1 MIELYLSQ
9 NNNNKND
16 AYGKY
21 YPRVSYKQTMN
32 IHDMAVHM
40 AEHNTPFSEG
50 TIEGILRDFVKCVRE
65 QTLNGNTVKVDNLAI
80 FKVSVMGNGCK
91 ELYDSATDKTISASI
106 GTLAKTDKTG
116 PAVQS
121 LKLLA
126 QATGEYTREELN
138 KDGKL
143 GWTDKAAAEIAA
155 VKAAA
160 MGGNSGGSPSGGSGE
175 SNSGSQNGGSQNG
188 DTQSGGDNSGSQ
200 SSQQGEQGQQGNQN
214 QQSGYALTIATSGSG
229 SATVTHDG
237 NTLTSGAILNEDDE
251 VEISITPAE
260 GKVPTASINSS
271 PLELTEDNGV
281 YTGSFAM
288 PGQASA
294 LVISTGVSG
303 DGGDGGEGLDKD

>member
-1 MIELYLSQ
+1 MIELYISQ
-9 NNNNKND
+9 NKVVGSA

-65 QTLNGNTVKVDNLAI
+65 QTLNGNTVKVDSLAI
-80 FKVSVMGNGCK
+80 FKVSVIGNGCK
-91 ELYDSATDKTISASI
+91 ELYDADLDKTITASI
-106 GTLAKTDKTG
+106 GTIGKNDKTG

-143 GWTDKAAAEIAA
+143 GWTDKAAAEILAA
-155 VKAAA
+155 KNAAN
-160 MGGNSGGSPSGGSGE
+160 GGSSGGSSQGSG
-175 SNSGSQNGGSQNG
+175 SGSEGGNGGQSQGGNGGSSTG
-188 DTQSGGDNSGSQ
+188 SETAQS
-200 SSQQGEQGQQGNQN
+200 
-214 QQSGYALTIATSGSG
+214 YALTISKSGSG
-229 SATVTHDG
+229 SASVTKGG
-237 NTLTSGAILNEDDE
+237 NAVNSGASLNEDDE

-260 GKVPTASINSS
+260 GQVPTASINGSS
-271 PLELTEDNGV
+271 IELTEDGGV
-281 YTGSFAM
+281 YSGSFAM
-288 PGQASA
+288 PGQAST
-294 LVISTGVSG
+294 LVINTGTSG
-303 DGGDGGEGLDKD
+303 GGDDYNPIDTGN

>member
-1 MIELYLSQ
+1 MIELYISQ
-9 NNNNKND
+9 NKIVGSA

-80 FKVSVMGNGCK
+80 FKVSVIGNGCK
-91 ELYDSATDKTISASI
+91 ELYDADLDKTITASI
-106 GTLAKTDKTG
+106 GTVGKNDKTG
-116 PAVQS
+116 PAVNS

-143 GWTDKAAAEIAA
+143 GWTDKAAAEILAA
-155 VKAAA
+155 KTAAQGGGNGGGSSSDSGTEG
-160 MGGNSGGSPSGGSGE
+160 GGNSGGSGQSEQGS
-175 SNSGSQNGGSQNG
+175 
-188 DTQSGGDNSGSQ
+188 
-200 SSQQGEQGQQGNQN
+200 QGQQGDQN
-214 QQSGYALTIATSGSG
+214 QSTGYALTISRTGVG
-229 SATVTHDG
+229 SATVTKDG
-237 NTLTSGAILNEDDE
+237 NAVTSGTSLNEDDE

-260 GKVPTASINSS
+260 GQVPTATVNGSEI
-271 PLELTEDNGV
+271 ELTEDNGV

-288 PGQASA
+288 PGQAST
-294 LVISTGVSG
+294 LIINT
-303 DGGDGGEGLDKD
+303 GEGEDDDYDPNA

>member
-1 MIELYLSQ
+1 MVELYLSQ
-9 NNNNKND
+9 NNNSRNN

-21 YPRVSYKQTMN
+21 YPRVSYKQTLN

-40 AEHNTPFSEG
+40 AEHNTPFSGG

-91 ELYDSATDKTISASI
+91 ELYDPVTDKTISASI
-106 GTLAKTDKTG
+106 GTLANTDKTG

-143 GWTDKAAAEIAA
+143 GWTDKATAEIAA
-155 VKAAA
+155 AKNAA
-160 MGGNSGGSPSGGSGE
+160 MGGGSSSGGSQGGS
-175 SNSGSQNGGSQNG
+175 SAGSDTGNGGSQNQG
-188 DTQSGGDNSGSQ
+188 D
-200 SSQQGEQGQQGNQN
+200 NQN
-214 QQSGYALTIATSGSG
+214 QATTFALTINKTGSG
-229 SATVTHDG
+229 TASVTHNG
-237 NTLTSGAILNEDDE
+237 NAVSSGTTLSEDDE

-260 GKVPTASINSS
+260 GQVPTATLNGSSI
-271 PLELTEDNGV
+271 ELTENDGV
-281 YTGSFAM
+281 YSGNFAM
-288 PGQASA
+288 PGQASS
-294 LVISTGVSG
+294 LVINTGTVS
-303 DGGDGGEGLDKD
+303 GGDGDDQVDQD

>member
-1 MIELYLSQ
+1 MIELYISQ
-9 NNNNKND
+9 NKNTQSE

-80 FKVSVMGNGCK
+80 FKVSVIGNGCK
-91 ELYDSATDKTISASI
+91 ELYDADLDKTITASI
-106 GTLAKTDKTG
+106 GSIGRTDKTG
-116 PAVQS
+116 PAVNS

-155 VKAAA
+155 AKAAA
-160 MGGNSGGSPSGGSGE
+160 QGGGSS
-175 SNSGSQNGGSQNG
+175 NGGSS
-188 DTQSGGDNSGSQ
+188 TGS
-200 SSQQGEQGQQGNQN
+200 ETAE
-214 QQSGYALTIATSGSG
+214 GYALSISTIGSG
-229 SATVTHDG
+229 SASVTKDG
-237 NTLTSGAILNEDDE
+237 NAVTSGSNLNEDDE

-260 GKVPTASINSS
+260 GETPTATINGSEI
-271 PLELTEDNGV
+271 ELTESEGV
-281 YTGSFAM
+281 YSGSFAM
-288 PGQASA
+288 PGQASS
-294 LVISTGVSG
+294 LVINTGGSSG
-303 DGGDGGEGLDKD
+303 GNGGADLDKD

>member
-1 MIELYLSQ
+1 MIELYISQ
-9 NNNNKND
+9 NKNTQSE

-80 FKVSVMGNGCK
+80 FKVSVIGNGCK
-91 ELYDSATDKTISASI
+91 ELYDADLDKTITASI
-106 GTLAKTDKTG
+106 GSIGKTDKTG
-116 PAVQS
+116 PAVNS

-155 VKAAA
+155 AKAAA
-160 MGGNSGGSPSGGSGE
+160 QGGGSS
-175 SNSGSQNGGSQNG
+175 NGGSSTGSETGQGGNG
-188 DTQSGGDNSGSQ
+188 SQGGQSGDN
-200 SSQQGEQGQQGNQN
+200 QGQQGG
-214 QQSGYALTIATSGSG
+214 SSTGSETAEGYALSISTIGSG
-229 SATVTHDG
+229 SASVTKGG
-237 NTLTSGAILNEDDE
+237 NAVASGSNLNEDDE

-260 GKVPTASINSS
+260 GETPTATINGSQI
-271 PLELTEDNGV
+271 ELTESEGV

-288 PGQASA
+288 PGQASS
-294 LVISTGVSG
+294 LVINTGGSSG
-303 DGGDGGEGLDKD
+303 GNGGADLDKD

>member
-1 MIELYLSQ
+1 MIELYISQ
-9 NNNNKND
+9 NKNTASE

-80 FKVSVMGNGCK
+80 FKVSVIGNGCK
-91 ELYDSATDKTISASI
+91 ELYDANTDKTITASI
-106 GTLAKTDKTG
+106 GTIGKNDKTG
-116 PAVQS
+116 PAVNS

-143 GWTDKAAAEIAA
+143 GWTDKAAAEILAA
-155 VKAAA
+155 KTAAQGGGNGGGSSSDSGTEG
-160 MGGNSGGSPSGGSGE
+160 GGNSGGSG
-175 SNSGSQNGGSQNG
+175 
-188 DTQSGGDNSGSQ
+188 QSEQGSQ
-200 SSQQGEQGQQGNQN
+200 SQQGAQ
-214 QQSGYALTIATSGSG
+214 GYALTISRTGVG
-229 SATVTHDG
+229 SATVTKDG
-237 NTLTSGAILNEDDE
+237 NAVTSGTSLNEDDE

-260 GKVPTASINSS
+260 GQVPTATVNGSEI
-271 PLELTEDNGV
+271 ELTEDNGV
-281 YTGSFAM
+281 YSGSFAM
-288 PGQASA
+288 PGQAST
-294 LVISTGVSG
+294 LIINT
-303 DGGDGGEGLDKD
+303 GEGEDDDYDPNA

>member
-1 MIELYLSQ
+1 MIELYISQ
-9 NNNNKND
+9 NKNTQSE

-80 FKVSVMGNGCK
+80 FKVSVIGNGCK
-91 ELYDSATDKTISASI
+91 ELYDADLDKTITASI
-106 GTLAKTDKTG
+106 GSIGKTDKTG
-116 PAVQS
+116 PAVNS

-155 VKAAA
+155 AKAAA
-160 MGGNSGGSPSGGSGE
+160 QGGGSS
-175 SNSGSQNGGSQNG
+175 NGGSSTGSETGQGGNG
-188 DTQSGGDNSGSQ
+188 SQGGQSGDN
-200 SSQQGEQGQQGNQN
+200 QGQQGG
-214 QQSGYALTIATSGSG
+214 SSTGSETAEGYALSISAIGSG
-229 SATVTHDG
+229 SASVTKDG
-237 NTLTSGAILNEDDE
+237 NAVTSGSNLNEDDE

-260 GKVPTASINSS
+260 GETPTATINGSEI
-271 PLELTEDNGV
+271 ELTESEGV
-281 YTGSFAM
+281 YSGSFAM
-288 PGQASA
+288 PGQASS
-294 LVISTGVSG
+294 LVINTGGSSG
-303 DGGDGGEGLDKD
+303 GNGGADLDKD

>member
-1 MIELYLSQ
+1 MIELYISQ
-9 NNNNKND
+9 NKNTQSE

-80 FKVSVMGNGCK
+80 FKVSVIGNGCK
-91 ELYDSATDKTISASI
+91 ELYDADLDKTITASI
-106 GTLAKTDKTG
+106 GTIGRNDKTG
-116 PAVQS
+116 PAVNS

-143 GWTDKAAAEIAA
+143 GWTDKAAAEILAA
-155 VKAAA
+155 KNAA
-160 MGGNSGGSPSGGSGE
+160 MNGGSSSGGSSE
-175 SNSGSQNGGSQNG
+175 SNGGSQNGGSQNG
-188 DTQSGGDNSGSQ
+188 GTQSGGDNSGSQ
-200 SSQQGEQGQQGNQN
+200 GQQGDQS

-237 NTLTSGAILNEDDE
+237 NAVTSGSTLNEDDE
-251 VEISITPAE
+251 IEISITPAE
-260 GKVPTASINSS
+260 GQVPTASINSS

-303 DGGDGGEGLDKD
+303 EGGDGGEGLDKD

>member
-1 MIELYLSQ
+1 MIELYISQ
-9 NNNNKND
+9 NKNTASE

-80 FKVSVMGNGCK
+80 FKVSVIGNGCK
-91 ELYDSATDKTISASI
+91 ELYDADLDKTITASI
-106 GTLAKTDKTG
+106 GTIGKNDKTG
-116 PAVQS
+116 PAVNS

-143 GWTDKAAAEIAA
+143 GWTDKAAAEIQA
-155 VKAAA
+155 VKNAA
-160 MGGNSGGSPSGGSGE
+160 MGGNSGGSSSGGSGE
-175 SNSGSQNGGSQNG
+175 SNGGSQNGGEQNG
-188 DTQSGGDNSGSQ
+188 
-200 SSQQGEQGQQGNQN
+200 GEQGQQAT
-214 QQSGYALTIATSGSG
+214 GYALTINKSGTGSASVTHNGNAVASGS
-229 SATVTHDG
+229 S
-237 NTLTSGAILNEDDE
+237 LSEDDE

-260 GKVPTASINSS
+260 GKVPTASVNGSS
-271 PLELTEDNGV
+271 IELTEDGGV
-281 YTGSFAM
+281 YSGSFAM
-288 PGQASA
+288 PGQAST
-294 LVISTGVSG
+294 LSINTGTA
-303 DGGDGGEGLDKD
+303 DGGDGLTND